1 MTERTQ
7 RAGTTSPDGP
17 ATTGNRNVGA
27 TGGRALRPRNWS
39 PVRAVTR
46 RLSSD
51 GAQSGEPTADRRRSA
66 VVDCALYLDGQRQAG
81 DWDYADALAAARSA
95 EAGFVWLGLHE
106 PELAE
111 MTEIATTYG
120 LHELAVEDA
129 VKAQQRPKLERF
141 GEVSFLVLRTARYCE
156 HTELTENSEVV
167 ETGQVMLFIGPQ
179 FVVSVRHGDAC
190 RLAPVREE
198 LEARRELL
206 LNGPW
211 AVAYAITD
219 RVVDLYLEVADQL
232 EDDMDVL
239 ETEVFDRQTSGRIQR
254 IYQMKRELVEF
265 KRAVMP
271 LQRPLVTLTSQMN
284 RDVPKEVRRY
294 FRDVQDHLSRTVEQV
309 NSYDDLLNSILQARL
324 AQVTVD
330 QNNDMRKI
338 AAWAAIAAV
347 WTAIAGI
354 YGMNFDFMPELR
366 MTYGYPVVL
375 ALMLSISLALYRW
388 FRRNDWL

>member
-1 MTERTQ
+1 MSDRTERNE
-7 RAGTTSPDGP
+7 ATSP
-17 ATTGNRNVGA
+17 TGA
-27 TGGRALRPRNWS
+27 RAIKPRAWA
-39 PVRAVTR
+39 PVRAMTR
-46 RLSSD
+46 ILNAD
-51 GAQSGEPTADRRRSA
+51 GSQRAPVPPGVGSGRSA
-66 VVDCALYLDGQRQAG
+66 VMDSALYVDGRRQPG
-81 DWDYADALAAARSA
+81 DRHYAEALAAARR
-95 EAGFVWLGLHE
+95 ERGFVWIGLHE

-111 MTEIATTYG
+111 MTAIAATFG

-156 HTELTENSEVV
+156 HDELTENSEVV
-167 ETGQVMLFIGPQ
+167 ETGQVMLFIGPN
-179 FVVSVRHGDAC
+179 FVISVRHGDAC
-190 RLAPVREE
+190 RLAPVRAD
-198 LEARRELL
+198 LEAKHDLL
-206 LNGPW
+206 AHGPW
-211 AVAYAITD
+211 AVAYAVTD

-232 EDDMDVL
+232 EDDLDVL
-239 ETEVFDRQTSGRIQR
+239 EADVFDRQSSGRIQR

-265 KRAVMP
+265 KRAVVP
-271 LQRPLVTLTSQMN
+271 LQRPLLTLTAQVSREIPQ
-284 RDVPKEVRRY
+284 EVRRY

-354 YGMNFDFMPELR
+354 YGMNFDNMPELK

-375 ALMLSISLALYRW
+375 ALMLAISLALYRW
-388 FRRNDWL
+388 FRRNGWL